1 MSSLG
6 TPSTPPKTD
15 QASLAPTT
23 SKSLTPSLNPS
34 LGAALESLTANSDSQ
49 DQQTTKND
57 SMANLTDG
65 KLYDDRGTALS
76 VGASKATGPSHLF
89 SPGPVQNWQEL
100 DVKSTTMEES
110 RTSEQGDAIRV
121 VRRGPEGQVFHCYVS
136 EE

>member
-15 QASLAPTT
+15 QASLAPAT
-23 SKSLTPSLNPS
+23 SKSLTPSVDPS

-49 DQQTTKND
+49 NQQTAKND
-57 SMANLTDG
+57 STAILADG

-76 VGASKATGPSHLF
+76 VGTSKATGLSHLS

-100 DVKSTTMEES
+100 DVKSTTVEES
-110 RTSEQGDAIRV
+110 RRSEQGDAIRV
-121 VRRGPEGQVFHCYVS
+121 VRPGPEGQVFHCYVS